1 MEESAKE
8 EWKLDNQTAV
18 EDFHQNVLTPDI
30 FW

>member
-8 EWKLDNQTAV
+8 EWKPDNQRAV
-18 EDFHQNVLTPDI
+18 ADFHQNVLTPDI